1 MDLIVIDC
9 GHACLSVFM
18 QADRLDKLQS
28 EFRTQEQKLED
39 IDTAR
44 RKVAVSETLPGWVQL
59 SVQAVQCLPTQC
71 LGLFSVCQGWDERLV
86 VAQFFPVGTKATE
99 CVAIR
104 N

>member
-1 MDLIVIDC
+1 MDLVVIDC
-9 GHACLSVFM
+9 GHACLSLCA

-44 RKVAVSETLPGWVQL
+44 RKVAVSETYSARLGTIECSDCSMSANSVFGPLQYLPG
-59 SVQAVQCLPTQC
+59 C
-71 LGLFSVCQGWDERLV
+71 LV

-99 CVAIR
+99 CVAVR

>member
-1 MDLIVIDC
+1 VSLC
-9 GHACLSVFM
+9 A

-44 RKVAVSETLPGWVQL
+44 RKVAVSETYPARLGTIECSGRSMSAN
-59 SVQAVQCLPTQC
+59 SVFGPLQCLPG
-71 LGLFSVCQGWDERLV
+71 LGRALSCCPILS
-86 VAQFFPVGTKATE
+86 
-99 CVAIR
+99 CR